1 MGVQLGVSAEST
13 GRFPR
18 NTPIVPLSDVAIR
31 KAKPA
36 AKPYKLADGGGM
48 YVLINS
54 TGSKLWRWK
63 YRIDGREKLLALGAY
78 PAVSLIAARAAC
90 AEARHKLK
98 QGVDTSAERKEAKL
112 TQAVAATVAA
122 DTFEAVAREWM
133 ARQEVAAVTVIK
145 NEWILGHLFPCIG
158 KRPIAEITARELLDV
173 LREIEATGKV
183 ETANRVKV
191 KAGQV
196 FRYAVLE
203 GKAAADLTASLRG
216 ALKAPKGKHHA
227 AITSPVRVGELLR
240 AIDDFTGQPVTL
252 AALKLA
258 PLVFVRPGELRHAE
272 WAEFDLGGAI
282 WRIPG
287 HKMKMKSPHLVPLSL
302 QAVAILRE
310 LHKLTGSGHYVFPS
324 IRTASRPMSEN
335 TVNAALRR
343 LGYSKDEMTGHGFRS
358 MAATRLNE
366 MGWNADAI
374 ERQLA
379 HAESNKVRDAY
390 TSAAQYL
397 EERTRM
403 MQTWAAYLDA
413 LRTGGKVIAINRK
426 TS

>member
-1 MGVQLGVSAEST
+1 M
-13 GRFPR
+13 
-18 NTPIVPLSDVAIR
+18 PLSDIAAR

-48 YVLINS
+48 YLLVNP

-63 YRIDGREKLLALGAY
+63 YRVAGKEKLLALGAY
-78 PAVSLIAARAAC
+78 PDVTLIAARAAC
-90 AEARHKLK
+90 AEARNKLK
-98 QGVDTSAERKEAKL
+98 QGIDAGAERKEAKQ
-112 TQAVAATVAA
+112 TQANTAAVAA

-133 ARQEVAAVTVIK
+133 ARQDVAAVTVIK
-145 NEWILGHLFPCIG
+145 NEWILGHLFPALG

-203 GKAAADLTASLRG
+203 GKTGADLTASLRG
-216 ALKAPKGKHHA
+216 ALKSPKGKHHA
-227 AITSPVRVGELLR
+227 AVTDPVRMGELLR
-240 AIDDFTGQPVTL
+240 AIDGFAGQPVTL

-272 WAEFDLGGAI
+272 WAEFDLDAAI

-287 HKMKMKSPHLVPLSL
+287 HKMKMKAPHLVPLST

-310 LHKLTGSGHYVFPS
+310 LRPLTGNDGYVFPS

-343 LGYSKDEMTGHGFRS
+343 LGYTGEEMTGHGFRS

-403 MQTWAAYLDA
+403 MQAWADYLGG
-413 LRTGGKVIAINRK
+413 LREGGKVIAIKRK
-426 TS
+426 VG

>member
-1 MGVQLGVSAEST
+1 M
-13 GRFPR
+13 
-18 NTPIVPLSDVAIR
+18 PLSDVAIR

-36 AKPYKLADGGGM
+36 AKPYKLADSGGM
-48 YVLINS
+48 YLLVNP

-63 YRIDGREKLLALGAY
+63 YRAAGKEKLLALGAY
-78 PAVSLIAARAAC
+78 PDISLTAARAAC
-90 AEARHKLK
+90 ADARIKLK
-98 QGVDTSAERKEAKL
+98 QGIDVGAERREAKQ
-112 TQAVAATVAA
+112 TQAVAAAVAA

-133 ARQEVAAVTVIK
+133 ARQDVAAVTVIK
-145 NEWILGHLFPCIG
+145 NEWILGHLFPALG
-158 KRPIAEITARELLDV
+158 KRPIAKITARELLDV

-196 FRYAVLE
+196 FRHAVVE
-203 GKAAADLTASLRG
+203 GKAAADITASLRG
-216 ALKAPKGKHHA
+216 ALKSPKGKHHA
-227 AITSPVRVGELLR
+227 AVTDPMRVGELLR
-240 AIDDFTGQPVTL
+240 AIDGFAGQPVTL

-272 WAEFDLGGAI
+272 WAELDLDNAI

-287 HKMKMKSPHLVPLSL
+287 HKMKMKAPHLVPLST
-302 QAVAILRE
+302 QAVDILRE
-310 LHKLTGSGHYVFPS
+310 LQPLTDGDGCRYVFPS

-335 TVNAALRR
+335 TVNGALRR
-343 LGYSKDEMTGHGFRS
+343 LGYTGEEMTGHGFRS

-403 MQTWAAYLDA
+403 MQAWADYLDG
-413 LRTGGKVIAINRK
+413 LRAGGKVIAIKRK
-426 TS
+426 AG

>member
-1 MGVQLGVSAEST
+1 M
-13 GRFPR
+13 
-18 NTPIVPLSDVAIR
+18 PLSDVAIR
-31 KAKPA
+31 KAKPT
-36 AKPYKLADGGGM
+36 AKPYKLTDSGGM
-48 YVLINS
+48 YLLVNP
-54 TGSKLWRWK
+54 TGSRLWRWK
-63 YRIDGREKLLALGAY
+63 YRAAGKEKLLALGAY
-78 PAVSLIAARAAC
+78 PDVTLTAARAAC
-90 AEARHKLK
+90 ADARSKLK
-98 QGVDTSAERKEAKL
+98 QGIDVGAERKEAKQ
-112 TQAVAATVAA
+112 TKAVAAAVAA

-145 NEWILGHLFPCIG
+145 NEWILGHLFPTFG
-158 KRPIAEITARELLDV
+158 KRPIAKITARELLDV

-196 FRYAVLE
+196 FRYAVVE
-203 GKAAADLTASLRG
+203 GKAATDITASLRG
-216 ALKAPKGKHHA
+216 ALKPPKGKHYA
-227 AITSPVRVGELLR
+227 AVTDPVRVGELLR
-240 AIDDFTGQPVTL
+240 AIDGFAGQPVTL
-252 AALKLA
+252 AALKLS

-272 WAEFDLGGAI
+272 WAELDLDGAI

-287 HKMKMKSPHLVPLSL
+287 HKMKMKAPHLVPLST

-310 LHKLTGSGHYVFPS
+310 LQPLTGSGHFVFPS

-335 TVNAALRR
+335 TINGALRR
-343 LGYSKDEMTGHGFRS
+343 LGYTGEEMTGHGFRS

-403 MQTWAAYLDA
+403 MQAWADYLDG
-413 LRTGGKVIAINRK
+413 LRAGGKVIAIKRRAG
-426 TS
+426 